1 VIAVELAKLFRRP
14 RMYVIVGLLC
24 LLPFI
29 VAIFLATSRIPPPP
43 GQGGAFLSA
52 VLSNGAL
59 FPAAAMALVLPVFL
73 PVAVAVLAGDSI
85 AGEATAGTLRYLL
98 IRPVGRTR
106 LLVAKLVA
114 MIAFV
119 LFAIAMVVLTS
130 YLTGVLMLGT
140 GAANTGGVVLLP
152 PDVTSLSGDVIS
164 PAEFGGRILGTIGYI
179 TLSMLGVAAI
189 ALFLSTFTDSA
200 LGAAMGAL
208 ATLVTSQVLVTLDAA
223 EAVKP
228 YLPTRYWLAW
238 IDFFREPILW
248 RDIERGAALQL
259 VYVAVLLAAAW
270 ANFKTRDVTS

>member
-1 VIAVELAKLFRRP
+1 MIAVELAKLFRRP

-29 VAIFLATSRIPPPP
+29 VAIFLATTRIPPPP

-52 VLSNGAL
+52 VLANGAL
-59 FPAAAMALVLPVFL
+59 YPAAAMALVLPVFL

-85 AGEATAGTLRYLL
+85 AGEATTGTLRYLL

-106 LLVAKLVA
+106 LLVAKLIS
-114 MIAFV
+114 MIVFV
-119 LFAIAMVVLTS
+119 LFAIAMVVVTS

-164 PAEFGGRILGTIGYI
+164 PAEFGLRILGTIGYI

-189 ALFLSTFTDSA
+189 ALFLSTLADSA

-208 ATLVTSQVLVTLDAA
+208 AVLVTSQVLVTLDAA

-238 IDFFREPILW
+238 IDFFREPIFW

-259 VYVAVLLAAAW
+259 VYVAVLLGAAW